1 MEELISV
8 IVPVFNVE
16 QFVEQCVDS
25 IIHQTYKNIE
35 IILVDDGSTDKSGFI
50 CDQCAE
56 KDSRIHIIHKKNGG
70 LSDARNVGLSKAT
83 GTYYSFIDSDDYIAP
98 NTFEYLYLAVKEHE
112 CEIAV
117 CNMIRVYEDGD
128 TEGFYKPTEELKLLE
143 GKTRFDTLVQPS
155 VCNKLFRA
163 ELFEGVLFPVGK
175 FYEDTFVY
183 HVLAHRAKKIAL
195 TGYDGYWYR
204 SRKTSILGE
213 VQYNDRYF
221 DFIEAVWVRAKY
233 LLDKDIQPYGDEAC
247 LSLYVA
253 VANAQKNISKT
264 EKNKAYFVEAKKRY
278 NFAYNRLMSRD
289 AKVGI
294 KQKLRLILL
303 QYFPILHCKVY

>member
-98 NTFEYLYLAVKEHE
+98 NTFEYLYLAVK
-112 CEIAV
+112 
-117 CNMIRVYEDGD
+117 
-128 TEGFYKPTEELKLLE
+128 
-143 GKTRFDTLVQPS
+143 
-155 VCNKLFRA
+155 
-163 ELFEGVLFPVGK
+163 
-175 FYEDTFVY
+175 
-183 HVLAHRAKKIAL
+183 
-195 TGYDGYWYR
+195 
-204 SRKTSILGE
+204 
-213 VQYNDRYF
+213 
-221 DFIEAVWVRAKY
+221 
-233 LLDKDIQPYGDEAC
+233 
-247 LSLYVA
+247 
-253 VANAQKNISKT
+253 
-264 EKNKAYFVEAKKRY
+264 
-278 NFAYNRLMSRD
+278 
-289 AKVGI
+289 
-294 KQKLRLILL
+294 
-303 QYFPILHCKVY
+303 